1 MFPYERRWW
10 IRPLLMQN
18 LGASPQLE
26 CWNNG
31 TMEQWVLG
39 KWGNGILTIL
49 LLTRRYKVSKKV

>member
-1 MFPYERRWW
+1 MIFYRK
-10 IRPLLMQN
+10 QKKN

-39 KWGNGILTIL
+39 KWGNGILAIFL
-49 LLTRRYKVSKKV
+49 LKM

>member
-10 IRPLLMQN
+10 IRPLLTQN

-39 KWGNGILTIL
+39 KWGNGIFSIFPL
-49 LLTRRYKVSKKV
+49 KM